1 MRILLTFIFQMV
13 RFLLH
18 NVFLFLKSV
27 IYPPLLTQI
36 KSAAGPR
43 ICDLCLKSIKY
54 QPHTKSLVKILFY
67 YCRFRNCQKRYSH
80 IKVLNSVCNVFISYC
95 HRKFNRLVIYYFK
108 ISHLTVSRLKVDR
121 S

>member
-54 QPHTKSLVKILFY
+54 QPHTKSLSQNFVLLLPISQLSEKIF
-67 YCRFRNCQKRYSH
+67 
-80 IKVLNSVCNVFISYC
+80 SY
-95 HRKFNRLVIYYFK
+95 
-108 ISHLTVSRLKVDR
+108 
-121 S
+121 

>member
-36 KSAAGPR
+36 KSFNYFGGWPK
-43 ICDLCLKSIKY
+43 DLRSVPKKY
-54 QPHTKSLVKILFY
+54 
-67 YCRFRNCQKRYSH
+67 
-80 IKVLNSVCNVFISYC
+80 
-95 HRKFNRLVIYYFK
+95 
-108 ISHLTVSRLKVDR
+108 
-121 S
+121 